1 MVHQEALQV
10 NLHFYLKVV
19 TWMCMRERERE
30 RERYRDKEDESDSE
44 IISYYNV

>member
-1 MVHQEALQV
+1 MVQEVLEV
-10 NLHFYLKVV
+10 NLQYSFKVV

-44 IISYYNV
+44 IISYYGC